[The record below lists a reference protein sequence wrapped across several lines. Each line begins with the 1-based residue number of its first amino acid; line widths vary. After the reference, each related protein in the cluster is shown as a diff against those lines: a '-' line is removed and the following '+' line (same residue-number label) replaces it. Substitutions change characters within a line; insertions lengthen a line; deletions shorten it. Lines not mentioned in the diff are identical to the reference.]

1 MKEII
6 NLLHT
11 QKCSCVIA
19 GAAGEIR
26 SFHQRGVA
34 DLYTLLC
41 QEPQFLHGASV
52 ADKVVGKAAAAL
64 MVKGQ
69 IKELHTDTISTPA
82 LKLLQA
88 AHIPVEYTQ
97 AVPYIRNCDNTG
109 WCPLETRCYE
119 EDSIDILFTIID
131 RFIKSK
137 I

>member
-6 NLLHT
+6 DLLHS

-19 GAAGEIR
+19 GAEGEIR

-41 QEPQFLHGASV
+41 QEPHFLHGASV
-52 ADKVVGKAAAAL
+52 ADKVVGKAAATL
-64 MVKGQ
+64 MVKGK
-69 IKELHTDTISTPA
+69 IRELYTDTISTPA
-82 LKLLQA
+82 LKLLQKA
-88 AHIPVEYTQ
+88 QIPVEYVQ
-97 AVPYIRNCDNTG
+97 VVPYIRNRDNTG

-119 EDSIDILFTIID
+119 EESVDVLFTIID

-137 I
+137 V

>member
-6 NLLHT
+6 DLLHT
-11 QKCSCVIA
+11 LQCSCVIA
-19 GAAGEIR
+19 GKDGIR

-41 QEPQFLHGASV
+41 QEPEFLHGASV

-64 MVKGQ
+64 MAKGK
-69 IKELHTDTISTPA
+69 IKELYTDTISMPA
-82 LKLLQA
+82 LQLLQA
-88 AHIPVEYTQ
+88 AHIPVEFGEV
-97 AVPYIRNCDNTG
+97 VPYIRNRNNTG

-119 EDSIDILFTIID
+119 ENSLDTLFTIID

-137 I
+137 V